1 MDWKFGQGTI
11 FLAPAPV
18 AFSGHG
24 GGRVYGMMAQGGPL
38 VVKGI
43 QQPLAFYAL
52 NVERKGTNP
61 QSEITNCARV
71 RVYYFK
77 VEAGTIGR
85 PDATDGNT
93 PCRVSDSQDVR
104 VYCLYGVVRKLG
116 ERPMLEVVNSRDVA
130 VSQLKT
136 LNPGSYPH
144 LVETF
149 GPDRMAI
156 PSSKIVGLFVREA
169 ERE

>member
-1 MDWKFGQGTI
+1 V
-11 FLAPAPV
+11 L
-18 AFSGHG
+18 
-24 GGRVYGMMAQGGPL
+24 
-38 VVKGI
+38 KGI

-61 QSEITNCARV
+61 QSEITNCSQV
-71 RVYYFK
+71 RIYYFK
-77 VEAGTIGR
+77 VEAGTISR

-93 PCRVSDSQDVR
+93 PCRISDSQDVR
-104 VYCLYGVVRKLG
+104 VYCMYGVVRKLG

-144 LVETF
+144 LIETF
-149 GPDRMAI
+149 GSDKIVI
-156 PSSKIVGLFVREA
+156 PSSKIVALFARWIKGQADE
-169 ERE
+169 